1 MPESTYVPLSS
12 VTLSTA
18 QSQVTFSNIPQIYT
32 DLVLVCNTGATTG
45 APEIYVQVN
54 GDTGTNYSYTILY
67 GTGTAAGST
76 RVSSYTSMRIAYY
89 SPATTTLG
97 QQVSITNFQNYTNST
112 TYKTVLT
119 RSSGATNGVDA
130 IVGLWRNTAAI
141 SAITIA
147 PSGSTFLAGST
158 FSLYGIGA
166 TQLKATGGD
175 VITTDGTYWY
185 HTFNSSGIFT
195 PQQSLTA
202 DYLVIAGGG
211 GGGGYNNAG
220 GGGAGGYRTTVGT
233 SGGGGSAESALSL
246 TALTPYTVTIG
257 GGGTGGTTVNGTN
270 GSNSVFSTI
279 TSVGGGGGGSNDIGN
294 ANGSVGG
301 SGGGGQFFNGS
312 GAAGT
317 ANQGYAGGS
326 GEGNIA
332 PGYRGGGGGGA
343 SSVGTNDNG
352 GAGLTSSISG
362 VSVARGGG
370 GGPGS
375 DNAAKAGGLG
385 GGGWGNRAAGVASL
399 PTPGYPNTGGGGGGG
414 GSVGAAGG
422 KGVVIVRYAV

>member
-18 QSQVTFSNIPQIYT
+18 QSQVTFSNIPQTYT
-32 DLVLVCNTGATTG
+32 DLVVVVEGAGSTGGDLQFTF
-45 APEIYVQVN
+45 N
-54 GDTGTNYSYTILY
+54 GDAATNYSTTWIA
-67 GTGTAAGST
+67 GNGTAA
-76 RVSSYTSMRIAYY
+76 SSARHSNY
-89 SPATTTLG
+89 SYGEANRWESVTTTLG
-97 QQVSITNFQNYTNST
+97 ATAHIFSVMNYSNLTTFKTTLIRSNSAAAGASALVNL
-112 TYKTVLT
+112 Y
-119 RSSGATNGVDA
+119 RS
-130 IVGLWRNTAAI
+130 TAAI
-141 SAITIA
+141 TSMTLFLSGGTFSI
-147 PSGSTFLAGST
+147 GSTFN
-158 FSLYGIGA
+158 LYGIGA

-185 HTFNSSGIFT
+185 HTFNSSGIFI

-233 SGGGGSAESALSL
+233 SGGGGAAESALSL
-246 TALTPYTVTIG
+246 TALTPYTVTVGAG
-257 GGGTGGTTVNGTN
+257 GAGGTTVNGTN

-279 TSVGGGGGGSNDIGN
+279 TSVGGGGGGSNNIGN

-326 GEGNIA
+326 GEGNTA

-343 SSVGTNDNG
+343 GAVGATDYG
-352 GAGLTSSISG
+352 GAGITSSISG
-362 VSVARGGG
+362 LSVARGGG

-375 DNAAKAGGLG
+375 DNAAKPGGLG

-414 GSVGAAGG
+414 GSDGAAGG